1 MKKLIFLISILIL
14 TIGCSGKKDELTNML
29 DSVKEKTQKVDTN
42 ENIEKYNAYVGLYN
56 YIGGS
61 NDQIINFTEEYS
73 NTILDKGGNVK
84 KVTDMDIVGFSVA
97 LSAKYMSMDK
107 MIEEVESKINEK
119 PSYPFDN
126 DVKKLIETMKN
137 IKSKTLEIS
146 NYYQEKFY
154 KDDNYEKGKILDEEF
169 QKLYDEYVNDAK
181 KVQDSLK
188 ELMDKTVEKDLKEL
202 EKSKSVARLNMM
214 KILLE
219 FNKVSDILS
228 AKENLKFTQEE
239 VAKMKEINTK
249 ITEIYSNLEKVTTN
263 DLEKESV
270 NESNYKRF
278 LTNSK
283 QTIDYLG
290 SLVQRIEKN
299 ESEQLIN
306 DRIEDYYNSSDNLV
320 DVYNSF
326 H

>member
-42 ENIEKYNAYVGLYN
+42 DNIGKYNAYVGLYN

-73 NTILDKGGNVK
+73 NAILDKDGNVK

-169 QKLYDEYVNDAK
+169 QKLYNEYVNDAK

-214 KILLE
+214 KILIE

-228 AKENLKFTQEE
+228 AKENLKFTPEE

>member
-73 NTILDKGGNVK
+73 NAILDKDGNVK

-169 QKLYDEYVNDAK
+169 QKLYNEYVNDAK

-214 KILLE
+214 KILIE

-228 AKENLKFTQEE
+228 AKENLKFTPEE